1 MCISYDVSFVSA
13 HSLACIIFFSFPYFP
28 SLFFSLSLPLQLT
41 PVIDELNE
49 ILSDESMGGGLGGGH
64 HLSLGM
70 HLLHHLNSARKFT
83 ELLTTRYQHTQD
95 IHCMQG
101 FHQQLKVYTVRLEY
115 THRQCWKSHFTCIWK
130 KHDI

>member
-1 MCISYDVSFVSA
+1 MYISYDVSFVSA
-13 HSLACIIFFSFPYFP
+13 DSLACII
-28 SLFFSLSLPLQLT
+28 SLFFFPLFFITLFSLSLSLQLT

-101 FHQQLKVYTVRLEY
+101 FHQQLKVYYSKIRVY
-115 THRQCWKSHFTCIWK
+115 T
-130 KHDI
+130 